1 MNFNCRNP
9 VVFSV
14 LLAMFFPGSLLHAK
28 EHQPATRASAV
39 QVMMIRGGG
48 TTPLPAEFQVSLYE
62 NLIDQLRKKSVFRHV
77 YRDGDRNAAAE
88 LDLIA
93 LQCTVQKF
101 EKGSEKMRQV
111 TTVAGATSVT
121 LRCEFKDKGGNSL
134 LERDITG
141 KVRFF
146 GGNLKATYDFAK
158 KAANVAAENFS
169 AVAGGNSHST
179 RP

>member
-1 MNFNCRNP
+1 MKFNLRNP

-14 LLAMFFPGSLLHAK
+14 LLAIFLPGSLLRAK
-28 EHQPATRASAV
+28 EHQPATRASAI
-39 QVMMIRGGG
+39 QVMMIR
-48 TTPLPAEFQVSLYE
+48 TDSTPLPAEFQVSLYE
-62 NLIDQLRKKSVFRHV
+62 NLIDQLRRKSVFQHV

-88 LDLIA
+88 PDLIE

-101 EKGSEKMRQV
+101 EKGSERMRQV
-111 TTVAGATSVT
+111 TTVAGATSMT
-121 LRCEFKDKGGNSL
+121 LRCEFMNKGGNSL

-169 AVAGGNSHST
+169 ATAGRNFH
-179 RP
+179 PAHP